1 MATITL
7 TVEGWKEA
15 VKKLKQLE
23 PQVGKKI
30 FRKEL
35 RKQAKVVQAALK
47 QSAPVATPGSEGDW
61 WSVFNDT
68 LDPGTTRDNIN
79 IRAMKRSRKAGI
91 GMEIG
96 LFNDAKGWPQD
107 VYFYPPHVEL
117 GTRYRD
123 AHPWMR
129 PTFNRIAQGL
139 ANSIA
144 AGIVAGINQAVAAL
158 ATK

>member
-35 RKQAKVVQAALK
+35 RKQAKVVQAALIMA
-47 QSAPVATPGSEGDW
+47 APVMQPGEDGTA
-61 WSVFNDT
+61 VPERA
-68 LDPGTTRDNIN
+68 PGTTRKNIK
-79 IRAMKRSRKAGI
+79 IRAMKRSRRGV

-107 VYFYPPHVEL
+107 VDFYVPHVEF
-117 GTRYRD
+117 GTSYRD

-129 PTFNRIAQGL
+129 PTFNRMAQGL